1 MDARTAL
8 EVLSWIDGKYP
19 SESGRTITGERI
31 HLEQKWVTGPAVVG
45 GEECYY
51 IDGRFTV
58 AELQA
63 IAKYATNPAEVCA
76 ARKLSERNGSAVEK
90 LSDKSGEKSSHTS
103 FPAGQPERKTTL
115 VNRIIANA
123 KSSDFLE
130 SLSEYRTAANV
141 GGDEKLSSILAFAA
155 DCAKLFQGN
164 CQTFATCD
172 FYEVSDCDMLKVAKV
187 AEVVGQ

>member
-19 SESGRTITGERI
+19 SESGDAIRPDGIEIRD
-31 HLEQKWVTGPAVVG
+31 KWVNGPMTVN
-45 GEECYY
+45 GEIRYSL
-51 IDGRFTV
+51 DGRFTV

-76 ARKLSERNGSAVEK
+76 ARKLSERNGGAAEK
-90 LSDKSGEKSSHTS
+90 SGDKSTDTS
-103 FPAGQPERKTTL
+103 LPAGQPERKTTL

-130 SLSEYRTAANV
+130 SLSEYRTAAEV
-141 GGDEKLSSILAFAA
+141 GGDERLSSILSFAA

-172 FYEVSDCDMLKVAKV
+172 FSEVSDCDMLKVAK
-187 AEVVGQ
+187 AANVVGQ

>member
-8 EVLSWIDGKYP
+8 EVLSWIDNKYP
-19 SESGRTITGERI
+19 SESGDAIRLDGIGLRNGWVYGPMTTANGEIRYT
-31 HLEQKWVTGPAVVG
+31 L
-45 GEECYY
+45 
-51 IDGRFTV
+51 DGRFTV

-76 ARKLSERNGSAVEK
+76 ARKLSERNGGAAEN
-90 LSDKSGEKSSHTS
+90 SGEKSTDTS
-103 FPAGQPERKTTL
+103 FPAGESERKTTL

-130 SLSEYRTAANV
+130 SLSEYRTAAEV

-155 DCAKLFQGN
+155 DCAKLF
-164 CQTFATCD
+164 
-172 FYEVSDCDMLKVAKV
+172 
-187 AEVVGQ
+187 

>member
-19 SESGRTITGERI
+19 SQSGRTIRPDFI
-31 HLEQKWVTGPAVVG
+31 ALEQMWVSGPDMSEDG
-45 GEECYY
+45 PQYY
-51 IDGRFTV
+51 LDGKFTV
-58 AELQA
+58 PQLQA

-76 ARKLSERNGSAVEK
+76 ARKLSERNGGAAEK
-90 LSDKSGEKSSHTS
+90 SGDKSTDTS
-103 FPAGQPERKTTL
+103 LPAGQPERKTTL

-130 SLSEYRTAANV
+130 SLSEYRTAAEV
-141 GGDEKLSSILAFAA
+141 GGDERLSSILSFAA

-172 FYEVSDCDMLKVAKV
+172 FSEVSDCDMLKVAK
-187 AEVVGQ
+187 AANVVGQ